1 MTGNDCSFLN
11 GDEGLRFLEVPHCIV
26 KFRNVYSF
34 SSLAT
39 TQGRA
44 VQWIF
49 YLFFIEDHLFPL
61 VTNVFALL

>member
-11 GDEGLRFLEVPHCIV
+11 GDEGLYCYTHYIV
-26 KFRNVYSF
+26 KFCNVYSF

>member
-11 GDEGLRFLEVPHCIV
+11 GDEGLHFLEVPNYIV
-26 KFRNVYSF
+26 KFCNVYSF